1 MTSRRSL
8 LQAITMMPA
17 VSACSTVSSRYSEA
31 TAINHTPSGLPL
43 RRVNVDDS
51 RVIRTVSGLRPFRR
65 AGFVVN
71 GEPLGNKFL
80 VHNYG
85 HGGGGITLSWGTS
98 HQAMEIVQQAHG
110 QVASGAQQKECA
122 VLGCGV
128 MGLTSARLL
137 QNQGWKVTIYA
148 KALPPFTTSNIAG
161 GQWSPASVYED
172 DSLTPQFQ
180 RQFAEA
186 MALSYRYFQNLVGP
200 KYGVRWISNYE
211 FSDQPRP
218 TDDLPHS
225 YSGMYPQLKVLGPS
239 EHPFPIQFATHYD
252 TMLIE
257 PSIFLTRLMDDFH
270 SAGGEIKVREFVSLD
285 QVATLTEKIIVN
297 CTGLGA
303 RNLFSDQDLF
313 PIKGQLSFLLP
324 QEEIDYITITDGT
337 YMFPRSDGILLGG
350 TFEYNNWDLTPD
362 PKETERILRE
372 HRAFFGGMHDPW
384 GQRA

>member
-8 LQAITMMPA
+8 LQAMTILPA
-17 VSACSTVSSRYSEA
+17 VSACSTASLPNFAASS
-31 TAINHTPSGLPL
+31 INHTPSGIPL
-43 RRVNVDDS
+43 RRVNVAQS
-51 RVIRTVSGLRPFRR
+51 RVIRTVSGLRPFRK
-65 AGFVVN
+65 AGFVVR
-71 GEPLGNKFL
+71 GERLGDKTL

-98 HQAMEIVQQAHG
+98 HQAMEIAQQAHS
-110 QVASGAQQKECA
+110 QLMSSSAKKECA

-137 QNQGWKVTIYA
+137 QNQGWKVSIYA
-148 KALPPFTTSNIAG
+148 KALPPYTTSNIAG

-180 RQFAEA
+180 KQFAEA

-200 KYGVRWISNYE
+200 KYGVRWISNYQL
-211 FSDQPRP
+211 SDQPRP
-218 TDDLPHS
+218 TDDLPHN
-225 YSGMYPQLKVLGPS
+225 YPGMYPQLKILGPN
-239 EHPFPIQFATHYD
+239 EHPFPVQFATHYD

-257 PSIFLTRLMDDFH
+257 PAIFLTRLMDDFH
-270 SAGGEIKVREFVSLD
+270 SAGGEIKVKEFASLEEVTALRETTV
-285 QVATLTEKIIVN
+285 IN

-303 RNLFSDQDLF
+303 RDLFSDQELF
-313 PIKGQLSFLLP
+313 PIKGQLSFILP
-324 QEEIDYITITDGT
+324 QKEVDYITITDET

-362 PKETERILRE
+362 PRETERILRQ
-372 HRAFFGGMHDPW
+372 HRMFFEEMRDPW
-384 GQRA
+384 AQN